1 MPQGVCGAIKKR
13 RGFQPFRE
21 LGRVAGRRNP
31 MEIPRRKILSDWEF
45 PQARWCFARQST
57 LHTLQAIQVV
67 VDYSGWHLPD
77 GPMPQR
83 GGGIA
88 GSLNEAQWFYAPTGR
103 KGIAQGKVTRRPGI
117 LPLSRSSPSL
127 SSRLGSPWRTWS
139 TVSLA
144 MPIRGSSDGSF
155 LAFPRATARSMIYR
169 RASLVLSRNAVGF
182 NRFANLDASQADEI
196 GWRFPDV
203 RFQRSSGQGGWT

>member
-67 VDYSGWHLPD
+67 VGYSGLRLPD

-88 GSLNEAQWFYAPTGR
+88 GSLNETRWSYAPTGR
-103 KGIAQGKVTRRPGI
+103 KGIAQGKAKRRPGI
-117 LPLSRSSPSL
+117 RDETICASPE
-127 SSRLGSPWRTWS
+127 
-139 TVSLA
+139 
-144 MPIRGSSDGSF
+144 
-155 LAFPRATARSMIYR
+155 RAKPNSA
-169 RASLVLSRNAVGF
+169 
-182 NRFANLDASQADEI
+182 
-196 GWRFPDV
+196 
-203 RFQRSSGQGGWT
+203 

>member
-67 VDYSGWHLPD
+67 VGYSGLRLPD

-88 GSLNEAQWFYAPTGR
+88 GSLNETRWSYAPTGR
-103 KGIAQGKVTRRPGI
+103 KGIAQGKAKRRPGI
-117 LPLSRSSPSL
+117 RDETIFASPERAKEWL
-127 SSRLGSPWRTWS
+127 IPY
-139 TVSLA
+139 
-144 MPIRGSSDGSF
+144 I
-155 LAFPRATARSMIYR
+155 AFIKLYF
-169 RASLVLSRNAVGF
+169 VF
-182 NRFANLDASQADEI
+182 F
-196 GWRFPDV
+196 
-203 RFQRSSGQGGWT
+203 